1 VNQIKDI
8 LLQGDP
14 ISLKEMDKV
23 ALMNRTDTKF
33 VLAEKTLIEV
43 LEQVIPYYSVLEING
58 VRINKYETLYYDT
71 PDFKFYLRHQ
81 NGKKNRLKIRK
92 RSYVDSHLT
101 FLEVKFKS
109 NKDRTIKD
117 RTKLQELLMP
127 LDQGHLDFIETET
140 GFHDELEPKLMNS
153 FSRITLVGKVH
164 NERITI
170 DTQLQFNFDGREAL
184 LPGVII
190 VEAKQE
196 KANRHSYFIQELKRR
211 VVRPESISKYCIG
224 AALLYPELKQNNFKE
239 KLIKLRKIAYVIPA

>member
-1 VNQIKDI
+1 MNQIKDI

-58 VRINKYETLYYDT
+58 ARMNRYETLYYDT

-127 LDQGHLDFIETET
+127 LDQAHLDFIETET

-239 KLIKLRKIAYVIPA
+239 KLIKLRKIAYAIPA